1 MALPYSDAVRLVK
14 AEAQRHRLSQGE
26 PCSIYS
32 ACDRVAAERIT
43 SPISTPEFD
52 TSAMDGFALS
62 SAATET
68 ASPET
73 PVTFEVTATTTAGD
87 WPCSAADGLRD
98 AKDGV
103 PPCVE
108 IMTGAPFPTGQEW
121 EQFDCS
127 VPIEEVVV
135 HEDRCPSSRRRYV
148 SVCKPARRWQH
159 RRFAGGDFTQGDHIV
174 EAGECIQPQHIMAL
188 ASVGLREIP
197 VLRRPRVAVFST
209 GSELLSDGGQAHRF
223 MIHDANGP
231 YLTSILRQWGVEV
244 DFRGV
249 LRDEQAAMEDSIAR
263 ALNDG
268 YDTIVTSGAV
278 SAGRC
283 DIIPGLVRGIGGR
296 TVFHKVAVKPGHP
309 ILFAMVPAPCG
320 TGETGETAFF
330 GLPGNAVAAAACL
343 RFFALPY
350 LRTLQRQRPEEPQ
363 AAALQLSCAEAK
375 PCNGAASKVLTFQE
389 GPDIF
394 RTAISTQSGQ
404 VWIIDDH
411 SPGKTR
417 PFLQANC
424 WAHIPSG
431 VSEMRAG
438 SRVDIYPL

>member
-1 MALPYSDAVRLVK
+1 MALSYADAVRLVK
-14 AEAQRHRLSQGE
+14 TEAQRHGSLQRE
-26 PCSIYS
+26 RCSIYS

-43 SPISTPEFD
+43 SPISTPEYD

-62 SAATET
+62 STATET

-73 PVTFEVTATTTAGD
+73 PVTFEVMAITTAGD
-87 WPCSAADGLRD
+87 RPYPAANGLRD
-98 AKDGV
+98 AKDGT

-121 EQFDCS
+121 ERFDCS

-135 HEDRCPSSRRRYV
+135 QEDRCPPSQRRYV

-159 RRFAGGDFTQGDHIV
+159 RRFAGGDFTQGDRII
-174 EAGECIQPQHIMAL
+174 EAGDCIQPQHIMAM
-188 ASVGLREIP
+188 ASVGLWEIT
-197 VLRRPRVAVFST
+197 VLRRPRIAVFST
-209 GSELLSDGGQAHRF
+209 GSELLSDGSKAHQF

-231 YLTSILRQWGVEV
+231 YLTSILRQWGVDIV
-244 DFRGV
+244 FRGV
-249 LRDEQAAMEDSIAR
+249 LQDDPAAMEESIVR
-263 ALNDG
+263 ALDDG
-268 YDTIVTSGAV
+268 YDMIVTSGAV

-283 DIIPGLVRGIGGR
+283 DIIPGLVKHIGGR

-309 ILFAMVPAPCG
+309 ILFAMFPTPR
-320 TGETGETAFF
+320 ETGQTAFF
-330 GLPGNAVAAAACL
+330 GLPGNTVAAAACL

-350 LRTLQRQRPEEPQ
+350 LRTLQRQSPEEPQ
-363 AAALQLSCAEAK
+363 AAALRLYNGEAE
-375 PCNGAASKVLTFQE
+375 PCNGAAGKVLTFRE
-389 GPDIF
+389 APDIF
-394 RTAISTQSGQ
+394 RPAVSTQSGQ

-411 SPGKTR
+411 SPGKTK

-431 VSEMRAG
+431 VSEMQAG

>member
-1 MALPYSDAVRLVK
+1 MALPYSDAVRLVN
-14 AEAQRHRLSQGE
+14 AEAQKHCLSQGE
-26 PCSIYS
+26 SCSVYS

-43 SPISTPEFD
+43 SPISTPEYD

-73 PVTFEVTATTTAGD
+73 PVNFEVMAITTAGD
-87 WPCSAADGLRD
+87 RPYPAADGL
-98 AKDGV
+98 KVGI

-108 IMTGAPFPTGQEW
+108 IMTGAPFPTGQGW
-121 EQFDCS
+121 ERFDCS

-135 HEDRCPSSRRRYV
+135 QEDRCPSSRHRYV

-159 RRFAGGDFTQGDHIV
+159 RRFAGGDFTQGDRIV
-174 EAGECIQPQHIMAL
+174 EAGERIQPQHIMAM

-197 VLRRPRVAVFST
+197 VLRRPRIAVFST
-209 GSELLSDGGQAHRF
+209 GSELLSDAGQEHRF

-231 YLTSILRQWGVEV
+231 YLTSILRQWGVDV
-244 DFRGV
+244 VFRGV
-249 LRDEQAAMEDSIAR
+249 LRDERAAMEESIVR
-263 ALNDG
+263 ALDDG
-268 YDTIVTSGAV
+268 YDMIVTSGAV

-283 DIIPGLVRGIGGR
+283 DIIPGLVKHIGGR

-309 ILFAMVPAPCG
+309 ILFAMLPNPRE

-330 GLPGNAVAAAACL
+330 GLPGNTVAAAACL

-350 LRTLQRQRPEEPQ
+350 LRTLQRQASEEPQ
-363 AAALQLSCAEAK
+363 AAALRLSSGEAE
-375 PCNGAASKVLTFQE
+375 PCNGAEGKVLTFRA

-394 RTAISTQSGQ
+394 RPAISTGSGQ

-424 WAHIPSG
+424 WVHIPSG
-431 VSEMRAG
+431 VSELRKG